1 MNSLD
6 EFKPVI
12 DTLSKAYNVPSVV
25 VGSSE
30 EVKEELKRKDE
41 KAAEGSQVEEATV
54 PMIQDDEQQKSG
66 QLVLHNDNDAN
77 RDDNSAVGN
86 IKGDEMTTTT
96 TTTTTTSS
104 MEPLKNQQAEIAAV
118 LPRRT
123 SRLQKRATL
132 ATITPGMGSADAT
145 RFLTHSRACIDIAT
159 DSLDQHLAINLNP
172 ASSAAAYVDV
182 TGVDPLQPK
191 FMGMTTDQWREYK
204 RSQSTHDFNE
214 DD

>member
-30 EVKEELKRKDE
+30 EVKE
-41 KAAEGSQVEEATV
+41 
-54 PMIQDDEQQKSG
+54 QKSG